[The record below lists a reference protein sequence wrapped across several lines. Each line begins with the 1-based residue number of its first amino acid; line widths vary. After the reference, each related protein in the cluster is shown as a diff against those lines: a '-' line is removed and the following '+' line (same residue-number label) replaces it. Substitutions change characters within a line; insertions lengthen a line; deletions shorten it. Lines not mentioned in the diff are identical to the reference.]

1 MDQEL
6 LDWLDDPD
14 DPSLRYRI
22 LRELRDRDEGDPAV
36 RACRAESLT
45 SPTVRKLFDSMHA
58 DGYWLQAHQKTGRKT
73 GAGVEYGAFATT
85 HFCLSYLAELGLD
98 RSDPLVAL
106 AAERYLALQGDD
118 GDWTEAGWYERLSC
132 LIGYN
137 VRTFVRLG
145 YRDDPRLTRAV
156 ELLLATERNDGGY
169 LCGIH
174 DRRYKTRQA
183 KSCIRGSVKALL
195 AFAELPELYG
205 HPRVGRL
212 VRYFLGRGGI
222 FKSTD
227 AGVLVNTDMERPS
240 YPITW
245 RANAW
250 EILYAL
256 ARMGH
261 GDDPR
266 LNPAWRHLESLTDAH
281 GRWVLT
287 WSPHQCPWK
296 LGKRGHAN
304 RWLTFYALAGMRLRA
319 RTGAIPGN
327 EPRPRSSDV

>member
-22 LRELRDRDEGDPAV
+22 LRELQDRDESDPMV
-36 RACRAESLT
+36 RACRAEIPT
-45 SPTVRKLFDSMHA
+45 SPAIRKLLDSMHA
-58 DGYWLQAHQKTGRKT
+58 DGYWLQAHPKTGRET

-98 RSDPLVAL
+98 RSHPQVAL
-106 AAERYLALQGDD
+106 SAERYLALQGED

-156 ELLLATERNDGGY
+156 EQLLATERDDGGY

-174 DRRYKTRQA
+174 DCRYKTRQA
-183 KSCIRGSVKALL
+183 KSCVRGSVKALL

-205 HPRVGRL
+205 HPRVGHL
-212 VRYFLGRGGI
+212 VRYFLGRGGV
-222 FKSTD
+222 FRSTG

-256 ARMGH
+256 ARMGC

-266 LNPAWRHLESLTDAH
+266 LDPAWRHLGSLRDTR

-287 WSPHQCPWK
+287 WSPQQCPWK
-296 LGKRGHAN
+296 VGERGQAN
-304 RWLTFYALAGMRLRA
+304 RWLTFYALAAERLRT
-319 RTGAIPGN
+319 RSGTILGN
-327 EPRPRSSDV
+327 EPKLSGSRV